1 MCGPEHRE
9 YNLGFY
15 TEYSEINC
23 LYMLRPAP
31 GFNYHLAKER
41 ARDRETE
48 RERDREKEGEREREK
63 HKLKHRQGQE

>member
-48 RERDREKEGEREREK
+48 RERDRERQRKRVIENERNI
-63 HKLKHRQGQE
+63 H